1 MATATMILDATQS
14 TVSPLSASDSN
25 ASRDFVQDV
34 TEMAER
40 IDQRLRM
47 SLTPQQYAM
56 VQDLVLATRI
66 TTIARDAD
74 DEFQEPTAA

>member
-1 MATATMILDATQS
+1 
-14 TVSPLSASDSN
+14 
-25 ASRDFVQDV
+25 
-34 TEMAER
+34 MAER
-40 IDQRLRM
+40 IDLKLRM

-74 DEFQEPTAA
+74 DELAEASAA

>member
-1 MATATMILDATQS
+1 MATATMI
-14 TVSPLSASDSN
+14 SPASQVTSGFGSSG
-25 ASRDFVQDV
+25 ASGDFIQDV
-34 TEMAER
+34 TAMAER
-40 IDQRLRM
+40 IDLKLRL

-74 DEFQEPTAA
+74 DQLAESTAA